1 MFPVS
6 VMYSVFTKSRVPGCN
21 SPDAWNRR
29 FAQDRSQ
36 LGKALRMLLF
46 FFLEVFKYGS
56 QTKIELCR
64 VGLAG
69 RSNLF
74 HDFITYVHTSV
85 PINSSGVQ
93 TSGRSQPLPLASI
106 RAGR

>member
-1 MFPVS
+1 MS
-6 VMYSVFTKSRVPGCN
+6 SSSRKAEWPSWN
-21 SPDAWNRR
+21 SPDAGNRR

-46 FFLEVFKYGS
+46 FFLEVFKYGG
-56 QTKIELCR
+56 QIKIESCR

-69 RSNLF
+69 RPNLL
-74 HDFITYVHTSV
+74 HHLIMYVHTSV

-93 TSGRSQPLPLASI
+93 TSGRSQPLLLASI